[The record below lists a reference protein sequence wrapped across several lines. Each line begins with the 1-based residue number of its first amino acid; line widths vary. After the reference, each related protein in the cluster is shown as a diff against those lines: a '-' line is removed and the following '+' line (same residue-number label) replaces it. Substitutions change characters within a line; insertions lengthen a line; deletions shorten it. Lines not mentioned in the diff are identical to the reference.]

1 MNNVRVGDIGTT
13 VTGKTP
19 STKYSEYF
27 DGDIMFVT
35 PVDLKQNYYID
46 RSERY
51 ITDAGLDSIK
61 KNSISG
67 KSVLVGCIGSDL
79 GNIAMVNEKCATNQQ
94 INSITNFKSEYSPEY
109 VYYWFTTKKAWLR
122 SIAGNTTTPII
133 NKTDFDNITIQFPNR
148 AEQDKIVSMLS
159 TIDEKISLNDKI
171 VETSEKLMREIYDYW
186 FVQFDFPDENG
197 RPYKSSGGEMVYD
210 ETLKREIPKG
220 WSVKKLGNIC
230 KVSLGGTPSR
240 NINEYWKGGDI
251 EWLSSGEIAN
261 FPIVESIEKITHK
274 GLDNSAAKLLK
285 AGSIMI
291 SITGNIRVS
300 VLAINASANQSVVG
314 IEESELVKNTYLYQ
328 YLSHLVPEYESKM
341 TGAVQK
347 HINKDI
353 VAETPLILPPEE
365 ILESFERVAN
375 PILKSI
381 ILLAIEN
388 KKLSSLRDWLL
399 PMLMNG
405 QVKVND

>member
-27 DGDIMFVT
+27 DGNIMFVT

-133 NKTDFDNITIQFPNR
+133 NKTDFDNITIQFPDR
-148 AEQDKIVSMLS
+148 VEQDKIVSVLS
-159 TIDEKISLNDKI
+159 VIDDKI
-171 VETSEKLMREIYDYW
+171 ATNNKIIETSEKLMREIYDYW

-197 RPYKSSGGEMVYD
+197 RPYKSSGGEMIYD
-210 ETLKREIPKG
+210 ETLKRKIPKG
-220 WSVKKLGNIC
+220 WKACNILD
-230 KVSLGGTPSR
+230 VADWVGGAQPPKSTFIYEPR
-240 NINEYWKGGDI
+240 NGYVRFIQNRDYADDNYKTWIPESKSNKTCDRLDIMMDKYGDAGRIRFGLAGAYNVALAKIAIEKENLREYIRGF
-251 EWLSSGEIAN
+251 LSSE
-261 FPIVESIEKITHK
+261 
-274 GLDNSAAKLLK
+274 
-285 AGSIMI
+285 
-291 SITGNIRVS
+291 
-300 VLAINASANQSVVG
+300 AI
-314 IEESELVKNTYLYQ
+314 YQ
-328 YLSHLVPEYESKM
+328 YLYNACMASTRASL
-341 TGAVQK
+341 
-347 HINKDI
+347 N
-353 VAETPLILPPEE
+353 EE
-365 ILESFERVAN
+365 ILGNLNLAMPSEE
-375 PILKSI
+375 ILNQYQTI
-381 ILLAIEN
+381 AEQNIQLILTLSDEN
-388 KKLSSLRDWLL
+388 KQLASLRDWLL
-399 PMLMNG
+399 PMLMNE
-405 QVKVND
+405 QIKVSE